1 MSAAPSNA
9 KRAATL
15 AWEAVLRLCARLA
28 AVGMFK
34 IRCGGRQY
42 VPDRGAALMLSNH
55 QSNLDPILIGLS
67 CDRGLNYVARK
78 TLFRFR
84 PLAWLMTSA
93 GGFPIDREGG
103 GLGGLKETLRRLK
116 QGRIVVLF
124 PEGTRTSDGEVHPLK
139 PGFSAIARRAAVPLV
154 PVAIDGAFDAW
165 PRSWRFPRPA
175 VIHVEFGR
183 PIAPEEVVPLTDDQ
197 LVQLVEQ
204 RIRACH
210 ARARTARLRAMG
222 ANVSA

>member
-1 MSAAPSNA
+1 MKAAPARSTSY
-9 KRAATL
+9 ATL
-15 AWEAVLRLCARLA
+15 AWEAVLRFCARLA

-34 IRCGGRQY
+34 IRCQGRQY
-42 VPDRGAALMLSNH
+42 VPETGGALMLSNH

-67 CDRGLNYVARK
+67 CNRGLNYVARQ

-103 GLGGLKETLRRLK
+103 GLAGLKETLRRLK

-124 PEGTRTSDGEVHPLK
+124 PEGTRTRDGEVQPLK
-139 PGFSAIARRAAVPLV
+139 PGFSAIARRAGVPLV
-154 PVAIDGAFDAW
+154 PLAIDGAFDAW
-165 PRSWRFPRPA
+165 PRGRRLPRPA
-175 VIHVEFGR
+175 VIHVQFGR
-183 PIAPEEVVPLTDDQ
+183 PIAPDEFAQLSDDE
-197 LVQLVEQ
+197 LAGLVEE

-210 ARARTARLRAMG
+210 ARARASRQRASG
-222 ANVSA
+222 VAES